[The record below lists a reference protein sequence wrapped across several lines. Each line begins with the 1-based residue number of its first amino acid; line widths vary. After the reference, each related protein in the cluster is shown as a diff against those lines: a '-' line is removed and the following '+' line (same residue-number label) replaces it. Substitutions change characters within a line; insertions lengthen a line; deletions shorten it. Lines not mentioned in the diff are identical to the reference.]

1 MVSQPT
7 DYITFQ
13 SNAFTEGGYNVDQGI
28 GSCVPSREEVDGTDE
43 TVIICPRGELLTDGR
58 KQANLRLRLSDT
70 EVRTFYT
77 WRERFLPVKNAF
89 TTLRFLDGPIVPT
102 RVEVY
107 CLALPDLR
115 VQKPRNIKLFSSN
128 TNSIY
133 PETEIRA
140 VDSSVLVNSGVTIV
154 STPSSNG
161 GDDDDDDDNG
171 GPRVTFSS
179 YEYQK
184 YTLAIPEDEQVSLKY
199 LRISLEFEGDNWI
212 FVNEVE
218 VYYGE

>member
-1 MVSQPT
+1 MISQPT

-13 SNAFTEGGYNVDQGI
+13 SNTFTEGSYNVDQGI
-28 GSCVPSREEVDGTDE
+28 GSCVSSREEVDGTDE

-58 KQANLRLRLSDT
+58 KHANLGLRLSDT
-70 EVRTFYT
+70 EVGRFYT
-77 WRERFLPVKNAF
+77 WRERMLPVRNAF

-107 CLALPDLR
+107 CLALPDLK
-115 VQKPRNIKLFSSN
+115 VQKPRNVRLFSSN

-133 PETEIRA
+133 PETEIRT
-140 VDSSVLVNSGVTIV
+140 VVSSVLVNSGVTIV
-154 STPSSNG
+154 STTSSNG
-161 GDDDDDDDNG
+161 GDDDDNG

-184 YTLAIPEDEQVSLKY
+184 YTLAIPEDEQVSLQH
-199 LRISLEFEGDNWI
+199 LRISLEFDGDNWI